1 MNPAKLYGDLI
12 LGIGDGTGAP
22 DTVLHI
28 HAGMVVLF
36 LVRIV
41 TKRSL
46 ATLVPLSFVYLAEFA
61 NEVMDYFVHGAV
73 MADTLSDVINTVF
86 WPTMLFIGLRIRLAH
101 GFEPKDRD
109 LRHPGIEPLSEAS
122 DR

>member
-1 MNPAKLYGDLI
+1 MNPAKLYGDVI
-12 LGIGDGTGAP
+12 LWIGDGTGAT

-61 NEVMDYFVHGAV
+61 NEVMDYFVHGTV
-73 MADTLSDVINTVF
+73 MPDTLSDVINTVF
-86 WPTMLFIGLRIRLAH
+86 WPTMLFLGLRIRRAH
-101 GFEPKDRD
+101 GFEPK
-109 LRHPGIEPLSEAS
+109 G
-122 DR
+122 